1 MLLSRRRLLILLGVV
16 IVGAVIAV
24 LGWLARPR
32 WSVERVRDTVVTT
45 IQSEAPA
52 SDLVTG
58 RVGISARRDL
68 RDLGRFSWLPAWL
81 DLPGVNFLD
90 AEARVE
96 VAGEALYGFDVR
108 ELTAEMIEVHPD
120 GLVEVTLP
128 PLRVIAVETD
138 LGRLRVQSQEGV
150 LRGGAGGGPPG
161 SPVGRAL
168 FARGGGPGGQQGLV
182 GAYTDL
188 SDGSL
193 VEVRELLGRTF
204 RIPEPRPSFA
214 WKMTGEQAVFLGYPV
229 FQATAQHDSTFIEA
243 WFTPEIPIPA
253 GPAQYGGLP
262 GLILTLTV
270 DSNRVTYNA
279 TAIDTAAV
287 IGELKAPSEGNE
299 VTRAEYDRIVE
310 EKMAELSRSRP
321 GRRN

>member
-1 MLLSRRRLLILLGVV
+1 MLRPILPMFLIVGLTATAQAQSGTVRYDQSNRIEFNLPPNSPMADRMPRASVRPMLLTYSPEVVLFEPAPRDANTESQRMGMASR
-16 IVGAVIAV
+16 
-24 LGWLARPR
+24 
-32 WSVERVRDTVVTT
+32 
-45 IQSEAPA
+45 
-52 SDLVTG
+52 
-58 RVGISARRDL
+58 
-68 RDLGRFSWLPAWL
+68 
-81 DLPGVNFLD
+81 
-90 AEARVE
+90 
-96 VAGEALYGFDVR
+96 
-108 ELTAEMIEVHPD
+108 EMV
-120 GLVEVTLP
+120 
-128 PLRVIAVETD
+128 
-138 LGRLRVQSQEGV
+138 V

>member
-150 LRGGAGGGPPG
+150 LRGGAGKRLEGE
-161 SPVGRAL
+161 AL
-168 FARGGGPGGQQGLV
+168 RDVQ
-182 GAYTDL
+182 T
-188 SDGSL
+188 
-193 VEVRELLGRTF
+193 LLH
-204 RIPEPRPSFA
+204 
-214 WKMTGEQAVFLGYPV
+214 EQAERHLNESVQPAVNTAEAL
-229 FQATAQHDSTFIEA
+229 QAMLT
-243 WFTPEIPIPA
+243 TPLRAA
-253 GPAQYGGLP
+253 GLEDPRFRSRVGP
-262 GLILTLTV
+262 DLTL
-270 DSNRVTYNA
+270 
-279 TAIDTAAV
+279 
-287 IGELKAPSEGNE
+287 EPL
-299 VTRAEYDRIVE
+299 AE
-310 EKMAELSRSRP
+310 
-321 GRRN
+321 